1 MTQSAFR
8 KPLADDVPADALLK
22 VSGAAL
28 AFGQV
33 RALRGVTMHARRG
46 EVTAIVGDNGAGKS
60 TLIRCVSG
68 VHAPDSGTIEFDGQ
82 HVHFRSPQDAR
93 DAGIETV
100 HQNLAL
106 VEDLTVWQNLFLN
119 RELVRGFGPF
129 AVLDRR
135 AMRTKA
141 KEMVSTLAVNVPAV
155 GSRVRRLSGGQRQA
169 VSICRA
175 AGFTS
180 KLIIMD
186 EPTAALGVQ
195 ETARVEELITRLR
208 GEGHAIIL
216 ISHNFDQV
224 LRLSDAVWV
233 MRAGNCVAG
242 RRTAETNG
250 DEIVALITGARPP
263 ATNQSPRR
271 SYDQPN
277 RRPCPGLGR
286 RHRARQRR
294 DRCRTDR
301 CGGLRPSR
309 VLAAR
314 LGQPRSDQD
323 TGTAGGQWNPVCV
336 LSGAGARCRCLE

>member
-1 MTQSAFR
+1 MTQSAFPT
-8 KPLADDVPADALLK
+8 PLAEDVPADALLK
-22 VSGAAL
+22 VDGASL
-28 AFGQV
+28 SFGQV
-33 RALRGVTMHARRG
+33 RALRNVTMHARRG

-68 VHAPDSGTIEFDGQ
+68 VHTPDSGTIEFDGQ
-82 HVHFRSPQDAR
+82 VVHFKSPHDAR

-119 RELVRGFGPF
+119 REVVHRFGPIS
-129 AVLDRR
+129 LLNRR
-135 AMRTKA
+135 AMRSKA
-141 KEMVSTLAVNVPAV
+141 EEMVSTLAVNVPAV

-216 ISHNFDQV
+216 ISHNFAQV

-233 MRAGNCVAG
+233 MLAG
-242 RRTAETNG
+242 RCSPSPCR
-250 DEIVALITGARPP
+250 P
-263 ATNQSPRR
+263 ATTRTTSGSPAR
-271 SYDQPN
+271 S
-277 RRPCPGLGR
+277 
-286 RHRARQRR
+286 A
-294 DRCRTDR
+294 
-301 CGGLRPSR
+301 S
-309 VLAAR
+309 
-314 LGQPRSDQD
+314 
-323 TGTAGGQWNPVCV
+323 
-336 LSGAGARCRCLE
+336 